1 MARNLNTLI
10 RINEWTVD
18 QKRRKL
24 GEILRLIAALNNQ
37 GKLLEE
43 ELIREQASAADS
55 PSEAG
60 FLYGNYANHVIERR
74 ERIAQSILHSEQQA
88 EASREELND
97 AYRELKKYETAQK
110 NRDISE
116 QKELARQEQMV
127 LDEIGLQTYAR
138 KRA

>member
-1 MARNLNTLI
+1 MARSLRTLI

-24 GEILRLIAALNNQ
+24 GGILRLIAALNNQ

-43 ELIREQASAADS
+43 ELVREQASAADS
-55 PSEAG
+55 PAEAG
-60 FLYGNYANHVIERR
+60 FLYGNYANHVIDRR
-74 ERIAQSILHSEQQA
+74 ERIADSIRQSEQEA
-88 EASREELND
+88 EVAREELKE

-110 NRDISE
+110 NRE
-116 QKELARQEQMV
+116 MREEKERTIQEQMV
-127 LDEIGLQTYAR
+127 LDEIGLQAYAR

>member
-1 MARNLNTLI
+1 MARSLRTLI
-10 RINEWTVD
+10 RINEWMVD

-24 GEILRLIAALNNQ
+24 GGILRLIAALNNQ

-43 ELIREQASAADS
+43 ELVREQASAAES
-55 PSEAG
+55 PAEAG

-74 ERIAQSILHSEQQA
+74 QRIAESIHKSEQEA
-88 EASREELND
+88 EIAREELNE

-110 NRDISE
+110 NREMRE
-116 QKELARQEQMV
+116 QKELASQEQMI
-127 LDEIGLQTYAR
+127 LNEIGLQAYVR